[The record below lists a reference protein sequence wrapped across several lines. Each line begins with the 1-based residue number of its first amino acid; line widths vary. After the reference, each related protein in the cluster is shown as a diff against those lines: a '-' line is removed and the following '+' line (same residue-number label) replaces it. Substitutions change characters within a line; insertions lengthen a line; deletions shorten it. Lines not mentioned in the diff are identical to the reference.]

1 VDRGVAVYGRA
12 DRWREDRGG
21 GRRGWGGRDELGFGE
36 GMSLG
41 HGEIKRKKIASPGRG
56 YEAVGASVFDFD
68 PAGA

>member
-1 VDRGVAVYGRA
+1 VSRSMGGLIDGERTVAA
-12 DRWREDRGG
+12 AGG
-21 GRRGWGGRDELGFGE
+21 GGGGRDELGFGE